1 MTNPLLSRAIDHLV
15 ACDVPAVRLQAA
27 RTLGSPRRFGPIRDM
42 RQEAERDMFARDVR
56 ELFLAPYGQAA
67 RIGRLRGEAADIL
80 GRVLSCNAS
89 VAMDA
94 LIARGCTEPN
104 RALDRVLRGMLTR
117 SHERG
122 FFFEPRQAEDAK
134 RLAGRPAESC
144 FAHVTAAYCRYLL
157 AFGRGRD
164 PRVRRAF
171 DWLSEYQ
178 EADGSWRAPPSKCC
192 PGASAAYVLT
202 RAVAEALVELPATS
216 LRRWAGARRQLA
228 TGWANRILATCD
240 DPDAVLPVANLVP
253 ERTRARDAP
262 ADPDES
268 LRGRLLYFPLEDLWL
283 ALRLGASPRHKSL
296 APWIEWLAASQAADG
311 SWRLRNPGLRE
322 RLLLSDPNG
331 RLRAEAL
338 FLSDEW
344 ITLRAAQILRTAFRP
359 VRAIRT
365 GLSESVSA
373 A

>member
-1 MTNPLLSRAIDHLV
+1 M
-15 ACDVPAVRLQAA
+15 RLQAA
-27 RTLGSPRRFGPIRDM
+27 RTLGSPRRFGPLHELR
-42 RQEAERDMFARDVR
+42 REAERDMFARDVR

-67 RIGRLRGEAADIL
+67 RTGRLRGEAADVL
-80 GRVLSCNAS
+80 GRVLSSNAS

-94 LIARGCTEPN
+94 LLARGCTEPN
-104 RALDRVLRGMLTR
+104 RALDRVLHGMLSR
-117 SHERG
+117 AHDRG
-122 FFFEPRQAEDAK
+122 FFFEPRQAEDAQ
-134 RLAGRPAESC
+134 RLAGRPGEAC

-171 DWLSEYQ
+171 DWLAEYQ
-178 EADGSWRAPPSKCC
+178 EGDGTWRAPAAACC
-192 PGASAAYVLT
+192 PGASGGYVLT
-202 RAVAEALVELPATS
+202 RAVAEALVELPAAS
-216 LRRWAGARRQLA
+216 LRRFAGLRRRLA
-228 TGWANRILATCD
+228 AGWANRILANCD

-253 ERTRARDAP
+253 ERTRARSASP
-262 ADPDES
+262 EMEES

-283 ALRLGASPRHKSL
+283 ALRLGASAQHENL
-296 APWIEWLAASQAADG
+296 APWVEWLANSQAADG

-344 ITLRAAQILRTAFRP
+344 ISLRGAQILRNSLRP
-359 VRAIRT
+359 VRAMHH
-365 GLSESVSA
+365 GLSESATA